1 MAVGREQGT
10 KLTGT
15 CRQMGT
21 QSLLILKILPAL
33 IAAALLA
40 SLFGRRQ
47 VFAARGGSGNGRPRG
62 LYRILVA
69 AVLLGMAAVPHPNNN
84 LHLSDLSFTRIS
96 GKPIQRSAFI
106 GKPAVV
112 NLWAA
117 WCGPC
122 RREMPLL
129 HDAQRHYPN
138 VTFVFANQGEEAGV
152 VQEYLTKA
160 NISLD
165 NVVLD
170 SRRDIARLA
179 GAAVVP
185 TTLFFDRRGAL
196 QSMHAGALLP
206 ENLAKTLHDLE
217 RQ

>member
-1 MAVGREQGT
+1 ME
-10 KLTGT
+10 
-15 CRQMGT
+15 T
-21 QSLLILKILPAL
+21 QLLLILKILLAL

-40 SLFGRRQ
+40 GLFGRRQ
-47 VFAARGGSGNGRPRG
+47 IFFDVRGGSGNGRPKG

-129 HDAQRHYPN
+129 HDAQLHYPN
-138 VTFVFANQGEEAGV
+138 VTFVFANQGEEALV

-160 NISLD
+160 NIGLD

-196 QSMHAGALLP
+196 QSMRAGALLP

>member
-15 CRQMGT
+15 SRQMGT

-33 IAAALLA
+33 IADALLA

-47 VFAARGGSGNGRPRG
+47 IFFDVRGGSGNGRPKG

-84 LHLSDLSFTRIS
+84 LHLSHLSFTRIS

-138 VTFVFANQGEEAGV
+138 VTFVFAKQGEEAEV

-170 SRRDIARLA
+170 SRRDIILA